1 MGRSAAVST
10 VERSNLAAVAYLGS
24 GCDIEFHQHDR
35 LLLEF
40 VAGPQC
46 PVIEVAAWLTLFD
59 KLARVK
65 NSVVGLKPEV
75 PIRLPPYF
83 EARTMPDEPRI
94 ALSRGNNQKSG
105 DRVHSISQA
114 LPPLKDPIDGGSHAV
129 RQRRFSA
136 RVYVNKVDGAGSS
149 RGENAKI
156 IALRKQRIECAE
168 GVRPR
173 IVATRGVR
181 LSAESRFQR
190 NVRKPITGFRS
201 HCPGAYVCGTEGPEL
216 PKRFIVE
223 IPAALPLGDGTR
235 KTRTDTVP
243 HFMADAPVEC
253 SCFSVEAKVVSV
265 QCDGLGQ
272 RSDAVYAPKS
282 DCMIGGIVEDPRLV
296 LVRAHGEAVNLPRTD
311 SGLHLEPVK
320 AQAHVGTF
328 ANIDQAPRAIFQ
340 FVSPGSELDPVVFIP
355 RSDFKKCCL
364 EIELFFVDRSRT
376 TDTVRIQTAFEL
388 DERANV
394 LAVMNVEIKHVAFVE
409 IAVHERLLAPVV
421 ISDLFPNLASFAPQ
435 G

>member
-1 MGRSAAVST
+1 MGRSAAIST

-35 LLLEF
+35 LLEF

-46 PVIEVAAWLTLFD
+46 PVIEIAAWLTLFD

-65 NSVVGLKPEV
+65 NSVVGLKPEL
-75 PIRLPPYF
+75 PIRLPPHF
-83 EARTMPDEPRI
+83 EAWTMPDEPRI

-105 DRVHSISQA
+105 NRVHSISQA

-173 IVATRGVR
+173 IVATRDVR

-190 NVRKPITGFRS
+190 NVRKPVTGFRS
-201 HCPGAYVCGTEGPEL
+201 HCPGAYVCGTEVSEL
-216 PKRFIVE
+216 PKCFIVE
-223 IPAALPLGDGTR
+223 IPAGVPFGNGTR

-243 HFMADAPVEC
+243 YFMADTPVEC

-282 DCMIGGIVEDPRLV
+282 DCMIGRVVKKARLV
-296 LVRAHGEAVNLPRTD
+296 QVRLEGEAVNLPRTD
-311 SGLHLEPVK
+311 TGLHLEAVK
-320 AQAHVGTF
+320 AQAHVGAF
-328 ANIDQAPRAIFQ
+328 ANIDQSSGA
-340 FVSPGSELDPVVFIP
+340 VLHLMSPGSELDPVAFISY
-355 RSDFKKCCL
+355 SDFEKCCL
-364 EIELFFVDRSRT
+364 KIQFLFVDRSRT
-376 TDTVRIQTAFEL
+376 ADTVRIQTAFEL
-388 DERANV
+388 DERPNV
-394 LAVMNVEIKHVAFVE
+394 LAVMNVEIKHVPFVE

-421 ISDLFPNLASFAPQ
+421 VSDLLPNLTSFATDR
-435 G
+435 

>member
-1 MGRSAAVST
+1 MS
-10 VERSNLAAVAYLGS
+10 
-24 GCDIEFHQHDR
+24 
-35 LLLEF
+35 
-40 VAGPQC
+40 
-46 PVIEVAAWLTLFD
+46 
-59 KLARVK
+59 
-65 NSVVGLKPEV
+65 
-75 PIRLPPYF
+75 IRLPAHF
-83 EARTMPDEPRI
+83 RAWTVSDEARATF
-94 ALSRGNNQKSG
+94 SRGNDQKSG
-105 DRVHSISQA
+105 DGIHSIAQA

-223 IPAALPLGDGTR
+223 IPAGVPFGDGTR

-296 LVRAHGEAVNLPRTD
+296 LVRAHGEALNLPRADT
-311 SGLHLEPVK
+311 GLHLEPVK
-320 AQAHVGTF
+320 AQAHVGAF
-328 ANIDQAPRAIFQ
+328 ANIDQSSGA
-340 FVSPGSELDPVVFIP
+340 VLHLMSPGSELDPVPFIP
-355 RSDFKKCCL
+355 
-364 EIELFFVDRSRT
+364 
-376 TDTVRIQTAFEL
+376 
-388 DERANV
+388 
-394 LAVMNVEIKHVAFVE
+394 
-409 IAVHERLLAPVV
+409 
-421 ISDLFPNLASFAPQ
+421 
-435 G
+435 